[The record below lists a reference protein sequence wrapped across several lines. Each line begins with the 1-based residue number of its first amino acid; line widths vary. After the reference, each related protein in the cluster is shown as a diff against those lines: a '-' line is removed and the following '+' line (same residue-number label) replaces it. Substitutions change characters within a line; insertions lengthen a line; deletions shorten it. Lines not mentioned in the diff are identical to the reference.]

1 VTGRSLPA
9 RYAAAVQKG
18 REIAREAG
26 ARYDETP
33 AWRANE
39 RTVEAVWKEA
49 RAEGYSVAELAE
61 AAAIEGDD

>member
-1 VTGRSLPA
+1 MTGRNLPA

-18 REIAREAG
+18 RAIARQEG
-26 ARYDETP
+26 VRYDETP

-49 RAEGYSVAELAE
+49 RAAGHSVAELAD
-61 AAAIEGDD
+61 AAANEGDD